1 MGAITRININNLFWL
16 GRYVQRVFIT
26 LDSFFKYADR
36 FIEGGEAAYKKYLDD
51 IMNGSKNTYSGP
63 IKNGSIPT
71 LGESAFEDLTEIND
85 SELSKKLKLK

>member
-1 MGAITRININNLFWL
+1 
-16 GRYVQRVFIT
+16 
-26 LDSFFKYADR
+26 
-36 FIEGGEAAYKKYLDD
+36 
-51 IMNGSKNTYSGP
+51 MNGSKNTYSGP